1 MQDVGSHSD
10 HDPLHGLRDVA
21 VADQSHGAAADVTHG
36 LAEARIRRPALA
48 AARGAVELGEPA
60 QRSKHQQHGALGD
73 RGGIGA
79 GHVGHG
85 DPQPRRGVDV
95 DGVDARAELVHE
107 PTPLRLLEVCTR
119 DRPQHVPD
127 HLGVGEFGIERV
139 VVILG
144 AVVDIE
150 PIRFWCN
157 ELRDL
162 VAGNVVRED
171 S

>member
-1 MQDVGSHSD
+1 MATD
-10 HDPLHGLRDVA
+10 DPLHGLRDVA
-21 VADQSHGAAADVTHG
+21 VADQSDGAAADVTHG

-60 QRSKHQQHGALGD
+60 QRRKHQQHGALGD
-73 RGGIGA
+73 RGGIRA
-79 GHVGHG
+79 GHVGNG
-85 DPQPRRGVDV
+85 DPQPRRSVDV
-95 DGVDARAELVHE
+95 DGVDACAELVHE

-127 HLGVGEFGIERV
+127 HLGVGELAIERV

-144 AVVDIE
+144 AVADIE